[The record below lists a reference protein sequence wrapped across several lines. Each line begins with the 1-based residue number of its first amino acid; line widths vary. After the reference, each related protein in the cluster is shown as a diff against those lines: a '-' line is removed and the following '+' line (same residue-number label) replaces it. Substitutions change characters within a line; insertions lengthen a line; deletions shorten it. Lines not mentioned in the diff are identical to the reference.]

1 MIRLCPTDYQCQHAR
16 QSRAVKAWNASVTM
30 SANMP
35 HNVERLL
42 TRADL
47 RIEPVI
53 SLSKTS
59 IPSHSGPVLY
69 SAEQNLCA
77 ESSVVISNSPSVFTT
92 TSRSHAAEGV
102 SQSADAVTS

>member
-1 MIRLCPTDYQCQHAR
+1 MDYQCWHVP
-16 QSRAVKAWNASVTM
+16 QSRAAKAWNARVTM

-47 RIEPVI
+47 RIEPMI

-59 IPSHSGPVLY
+59 IPSHNGPVLY
-69 SAEQNLCA
+69 SAEQRLCA
-77 ESSVVISNSPSVFTT
+77 ESSAGISNSPSVFAT
-92 TSRSHAAEGV
+92 TSRAHAVAGV
-102 SQSADAVTS
+102 TQSADRVTS